1 MIRETPQEFLDILKS
16 YVPDTNKPAGVAR
29 QEFSEFFTEFQSDER
44 PAVEPVAIR
53 DDLRGVWCSV
63 PGAVPDRTLLF
74 FHGGFFSVGSTA
86 DHLGFCAELARAAQA
101 RVFSVDYRLAP
112 EHPFPAQAEDA
123 LAAYRFLARHGCPPH
138 RIIPVGLSSGGTLV
152 LDLLLSLRDQHLLM
166 PPAAIC
172 MSPMVDLSFGGD
184 SVTRNQASD
193 WLTAAR
199 LAAIRTQY
207 LAGSDPGDPRASPV
221 HANLSGFPRLYIQA
235 GFGELMFDDIS
246 AFAKKA
252 TWAEVQARFE
262 IWEGMFH
269 LWQIFGKQVPEAR
282 DAVARAGTFVRE
294 TFGR

>member
-207 LAGSDPGDPRASPV
+207 LAGSDPGDLRASPV
-221 HANLSGFPRLYIQA
+221 HANLSGFPGSISRPAPVNSCLTTFLHLQRRQRGRRYRRGSRSGRVCFTSGRSLVNRCLRPAMRLP
-235 GFGELMFDDIS
+235 
-246 AFAKKA
+246 
-252 TWAEVQARFE
+252 
-262 IWEGMFH
+262 
-269 LWQIFGKQVPEAR
+269 VPEPS
-282 DAVARAGTFVRE
+282 
-294 TFGR
+294 

>member
-16 YVPDTNKPAGVAR
+16 YVPDTNKPACVAR

-44 PAVEPVAIR
+44 PAVELVAIR

-63 PGAVPDRTLLF
+63 PDAVPDRTILF
-74 FHGGFFSVGSTA
+74 FHGG
-86 DHLGFCAELARAAQA
+86 
-101 RVFSVDYRLAP
+101 VFSVDYRLAP

-123 LAAYRFLARHGCPPH
+123 LAAYRFLACHGCPPH

-172 MSPMVDLSFGGD
+172 MSPLVDLSFGGD
-184 SVTRNQASD
+184 SVIRNQASD

-199 LAAIRTQY
+199 LATIRTQY

-221 HANLSGFPRLYIQA
+221 HANLSWLPRLYIQA
-235 GFGELMFDDIS
+235 GSGELMFDDIS
-246 AFAKKA
+246 AFA
-252 TWAEVQARFE
+252 
-262 IWEGMFH
+262 
-269 LWQIFGKQVPEAR
+269 
-282 DAVARAGTFVRE
+282 
-294 TFGR
+294 